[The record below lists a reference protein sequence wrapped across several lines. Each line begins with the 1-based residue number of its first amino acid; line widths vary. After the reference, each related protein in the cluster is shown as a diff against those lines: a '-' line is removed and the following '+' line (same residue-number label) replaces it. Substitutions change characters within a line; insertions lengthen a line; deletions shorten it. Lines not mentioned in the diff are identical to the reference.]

1 MCASITVTTVFPN
14 NGVAFAASL
23 EDAVA
28 TEETRAANEYAE
40 ATNENRATAETASA
54 EEDEIEIEREEVME
68 GSDSMDFTGGEGG
81 VSLVDEADPNIEPYA
96 TADEFGEIVADV
108 KEEAAIVA
116 EDISKRD
123 QYQKEFKLEDNARLL
138 VVYPEAVHYE
148 KNGEWED
155 IDNTLIASQSM
166 NGKSVLIN
174 QANVV
179 DMELPQIFSANQPI
193 SLKYKDYEIS
203 FALEGAASAVVDE
216 KKTVVEDGSAAV
228 ESRVESSTAS
238 GTESNTAPST
248 AFEPESSELPEAASE
263 DNLTDEDISVEES
276 LEGFDLEGFESKSED
291 AAVQCRIIR
300 SVRIK

>member
-1 MCASITVTTVFPN
+1 MNKDGKRHRGYWKRLIAAALCASITVTTVFPD
-14 NGVAFAASL
+14 NGVALAASL

-54 EEDEIEIEREEVME
+54 EEDEIEIEPEEVME

-96 TADEFGEIVADV
+96 TADEFGEIVADA

-123 QYQKEFKLEDNARLL
+123 QYQKEFKLEDNTRLL

-155 IDNTLIASQSM
+155 IDNTLIALQSM
-166 NGKSVLIN
+166 NGKSVLTN
-174 QANVV
+174 QVNC
-179 DMELPQIFSANQPI
+179 S
-193 SLKYKDYEIS
+193 
-203 FALEGAASAVVDE
+203 G
-216 KKTVVEDGSAAV
+216 
-228 ESRVESSTAS
+228 RV
-238 GTESNTAPST
+238 
-248 AFEPESSELPEAASE
+248 L
-263 DNLTDEDISVEES
+263 LY
-276 LEGFDLEGFESKSED
+276 
-291 AAVQCRIIR
+291 VQCAGRCGCPG
-300 SVRIK
+300 

>member
-96 TADEFGEIVADV
+96 TADEFGEIAADV

-123 QYQKEFKLEDNARLL
+123 QYQKEFKLEDNTRLL

-166 NGKSVLIN
+166 IWRNKSGK
-174 QANVV
+174 
-179 DMELPQIFSANQPI
+179 
-193 SLKYKDYEIS
+193 
-203 FALEGAASAVVDE
+203 
-216 KKTVVEDGSAAV
+216 
-228 ESRVESSTAS
+228 
-238 GTESNTAPST
+238 
-248 AFEPESSELPEAASE
+248 
-263 DNLTDEDISVEES
+263 
-276 LEGFDLEGFESKSED
+276 FDT
-291 AAVQCRIIR
+291 
-300 SVRIK
+300 